1 MTREEMLQ
9 DLAYAR
15 SVAEEGRR
23 APLLGGAYL
32 MFWGVLNAL
41 AFAAHWGISAGV
53 LPLAGGFSFAALWIG
68 YGIVA
73 FIGMTFLRMR
83 TRGKPGL
90 TTIGA
95 RAERALWAGAAI
107 ALMAIVIGSIG
118 RMVMTGDPA
127 APNTILGGAF
137 ALYGAALFGTASLS
151 QHTWLRAFGWLS
163 VSVAM
168 TLTLFSHADWPY
180 LVAAVGSLLGLALP
194 GFVLLQR
201 EPAAIE

>member
-15 SVAEEGRR
+15 SLAEEGRR

-32 MFWGVLNAL
+32 MFWGILNAL
-41 AFAAHWGISAGV
+41 AFTGHWLLFAGM
-53 LPLAGGFSFAALWIG
+53 LPILDGASFAILWMS
-68 YGIVA
+68 YGVIA
-73 FIGMTFLRMR
+73 AIGMVLLRLR

-95 RAERALWAGAAI
+95 RAERALWSGAAT
-107 ALMAIVIGSIG
+107 ALLAIVIGSIG
-118 RMVMTGDPA
+118 RMAMTGDET
-127 APNTILGGAF
+127 APNVILGAAF

-151 QHTWLRAFGWLS
+151 QHTWLRGFGWLS

-168 TLTLFSHADWPY
+168 TTALFAHAHWPY
-180 LVAAVGSLLGLALP
+180 LFAAIGSLLALAVPGLI
-194 GFVLLQR
+194 LLKR
-201 EPAAIE
+201 EPSAIV